1 MSKKYYREE
10 LERIDSL
17 LASKRELVFRTSL
30 ECQGLKLLKK
40 EFEQKLG
47 KLEVGAHK

>member
-1 MSKKYYREE
+1 MSEKYYREE
-10 LERIDSL
+10 LERIDGL

-40 EFEQKLG
+40 DFEQKLS
-47 KLEVGAHK
+47 KLEVGAQR